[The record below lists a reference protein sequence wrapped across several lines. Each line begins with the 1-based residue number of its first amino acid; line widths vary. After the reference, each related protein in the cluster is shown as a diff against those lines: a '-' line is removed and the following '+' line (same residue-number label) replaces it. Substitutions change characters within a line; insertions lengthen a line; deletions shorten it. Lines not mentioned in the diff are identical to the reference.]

1 MRNILGSQAATRPTK
16 SFIQHI
22 KKGSISII
30 IRIRKIGLSNFKN
43 VENGTINL
51 PGLHSELSEDME
63 SEIIGIYGQNGS
75 GKTAVVEALAILK
88 HILSG
93 NPLPQNAADK
103 IHKSAISSELSF
115 EFDLQLHQHE
125 ATIYY
130 QAQLTGTQN
139 EDLTINKEK
148 LSYKI
153 KQVHEP
159 RQKETIID
167 FDADEKGYAFR
178 PIKNLNRLNHKS
190 PENNVD
196 LLVSKKMSQKNRT
209 SFIFSDETREIL
221 KNSYDFVEYRDIIFA
236 LRQYARQ
243 KLFIMD
249 HDYKIQ
255 EEDMPAM
262 KPMLVSLEAFET
274 MKNTLAQVNIVIS
287 AIIPGLEVDIKNY
300 GPQLS
305 PDGTSGVRIEMVS
318 KRQDLEI
325 PLRYESGG
333 IKKIIYMLG
342 SMIKMYND
350 PSVCLVVDEL
360 DSGIFEYLLGEL
372 LEILSQNARGQ
383 LIFTSHNLRP
393 LEKLSADSL
402 IFTTTNPKN
411 RYYRLRGGNE
421 KESLRSKYY
430 RCISLGGQKEN
441 LYEQTDHFEIA
452 RAFRRAGRMNHE
464 D

>member
-1 MRNILGSQAATRPTK
+1 MLK
-16 SFIQHI
+16 
-22 KKGSISII
+22 
-30 IRIRKIGLSNFKN
+30 NFKN

-51 PGLHSELSEDME
+51 ARLQSELSQDME

-88 HILSG
+88 SILSG
-93 NPLPQNAADK
+93 NSLPQSSADK
-103 IHKSAISSELSF
+103 IHKAASSSELSF

-139 EDLTINKEK
+139 EDLTISKEK
-148 LSYKI
+148 LSCK
-153 KQVHEP
+153 KKEDDQP
-159 RQKETIID
+159 GQKETIID
-167 FDADEKGYAFR
+167 FDAQEKGYAFR
-178 PIKNLNRLNHKS
+178 PLKNLKKLNHKS
-190 PENNVD
+190 SDNNVD
-196 LLVSKKMSQKNRT
+196 LLVSKRMSQKNRT

-221 KNSYDFVEYRDIIFA
+221 KNSYDFEEYRDIIFA
-236 LRQYARQ
+236 LRQYARE
-243 KLFIMD
+243 KLFIME
-249 HDYKIQ
+249 HDYKMQ
-255 EEDMPAM
+255 EEYMPAM
-262 KPMLVSLEAFET
+262 KPMLVSLQTLET
-274 MKNTLAQVNIVIS
+274 MKKTLAQVNLVMS
-287 AIIPGLEVDIKNY
+287 AIIPGLEIDIKNY

-318 KRQDLEI
+318 RRQDLEI

-411 RYYRLRGGNE
+411 RYYKLRGKNE

-430 RCISLGGQKEN
+430 RCISLGGQNEN
-441 LYEQTDHFEIA
+441 LYEQTDHFEIT
-452 RAFRRAGRMNHE
+452 RAFRRAGRMNNE